1 VAFYRVTRF
10 PTADRTANLSFLA
23 AFSSPERSID
33 ARWRIVAG
41 TVCIKQNASPSMLR
55 RVSNPSSN
63 H

>member
-1 VAFYRVTRF
+1 M
-10 PTADRTANLSFLA
+10 ANLRLRA
-23 AFSSPERSID
+23 AFSSPERSFG

-41 TVCIKQNASPSMLR
+41 TVCIKQNASPSMLQ

>member
-1 VAFYRVTRF
+1 M
-10 PTADRTANLSFLA
+10 ANLRFRA
-23 AFSSPERSID
+23 AFSSPERSIG